1 MKRVVECFIFGVA
14 LLVGCTEKGND
25 AAGATSE
32 TTNGIAIVAFDGA
45 HMPIPQARVTL
56 YQRAGFTPAES
67 PSEDVN
73 IQEQSQFLPSYVT
86 ALEVATADDS
96 GMVLFETELDQCQNA
111 RCYVEGIA
119 RTPR

>member
-45 HMPIPQARVTL
+45 HKPVPQTRVTL
-56 YQRAGFTPAES
+56 YQR
-67 PSEDVN
+67 
-73 IQEQSQFLPSYVT
+73 
-86 ALEVATADDS
+86 S
-96 GMVLFETELDQCQNA
+96 GAVPVEA
-111 RCYVEGIA
+111 RPKI
-119 RTPR
+119 